1 MKKIFLVLLGLISV
15 SLLHSQCWVQPD
27 CTNEV
32 SVTGILSNQNYNGST
47 CFDGSG
53 IIKNSVNVN
62 NWDFIS
68 YSGSLD
74 VKGPINM
81 NNKTNVYVNGAII
94 FDQVHFTGGDTLFI
108 NGSVVISKVVSNNS
122 NNGSRNVIMLSETS
136 SLVIKGTTYAA
147 GDIIVT
153 PGNSSNEID
162 VQVCSSKTLPV
173 HISNLI
179 VKQHSLSWD
188 AGVIDG
194 VQNFTVQGSQDAQ
207 NWVDLGS
214 ISPSEGTNHYPLG
227 SSKTASLGLIILL
240 LLGIAIPSRKL
251 KVGLACIALMGVG
264 MISCSKST
272 TTPDSSYKY
281 YRIKV
286 LNVNGSIEFSSVV
299 HN

>member
-15 SLLHSQCWVQPD
+15 SLLHSQCWTQPD

-53 IIKNSVNVN
+53 IINNSVNVN
-62 NWDFIS
+62 NWDFLS

-74 VKGPINM
+74 VKGPVNM
-81 NNKTNVYVNGAII
+81 NNRTNVYVNGAII

-173 HISNLI
+173 HISNLT